1 METTEPSMKRRK
13 LQNGSASLVDG
24 EALSDHQM
32 KVMFEA
38 RDLSF
43 SIPMRKKLH
52 LEIAQAISPTS
63 GHLIP
68 IYQARARNP
77 ASGELEY
84 KVGMQSFSTKW
95 SFPYSTQ
102 RYLLIPDY

>member
-1 METTEPSMKRRK
+1 MKRRK

-24 EALSDHQM
+24 EALLDHQM

-43 SIPMRKKLH
+43 SIPVRKKLH
-52 LEIAQAISPTS
+52 LEIAQAISSTS

-68 IYQARARNP
+68 VYQARARNP

-84 KVGMQSFSTKW
+84 KVGLQSFSTQGP
-95 SFPYSTQ
+95 FPYSAQ
-102 RYLLIPDY
+102 RSLLIPDY